1 MVVLPSL
8 SDLLAARAESRESRV
23 EMNRA
28 DESDD
33 DEEDPVVREFDV
45 YVTDMAH
52 L

>member
-1 MVVLPSL
+1 MS
-8 SDLLAARAESRESRV
+8 

-33 DEEDPVVREFDV
+33 GGEDEVVREFDV
-45 YVTDMAH
+45 YVSDMTH